1 MNSEQLQFPLLLA
14 DIGSSS
20 GDWALWDSPHTI
32 EFFKTDGYSPVFSD
46 VSRFD
51 DVYSS
56 IMHHLRKPVRSLL
69 YFGTGCYRS
78 EPQKVMERTL
88 KERFPEAFIAVRSDL
103 EAAALAALGDS
114 PGWIAILGT
123 GSSLAFWDNNT
134 LQLKNPPFH
143 TLSDA
148 GSGTHIGKLVL
159 QSYFCND
166 LPLDLKKGLVEAF
179 PVVSDLNESILS
191 ATHPDKLTAQ
201 LASWVIRNAKDH
213 PFLDRLIRK
222 AYDTFIVER
231 ILPALGSLRPPVYF
245 CGSIAWYGKEWL
257 EEEMARHGL
266 IAGSV
271 LRAPIEELTA
281 YFKDRITWPKTS
293 KE

>member
-1 MNSEQLQFPLLLA
+1 MKSDQLQFPLLLA
-14 DIGSSS
+14 DIGSST
-20 GDWALWDSPHTI
+20 GDWALWNSPHSI
-32 EFFKTDGYSPVFSD
+32 EFFKTDGYSPVFSEE
-46 VSRFD
+46 SRFEK
-51 DVYSS
+51 VYQS
-56 IMHHLRKPVRSLL
+56 IRPHLTKPVKSLL

-78 EPQKVMERTL
+78 EPQKLMEQIL
-88 KERFPEAFIAVRSDL
+88 SEQFPEAFITVRSDL

-123 GSSLAFWDNNT
+123 GSSLAFWNNNT
-134 LQLKNPPFH
+134 LQLKDPPIH
-143 TLSDA
+143 AIPDA

-166 LPLDLKKGLVEAF
+166 LPLDLKNGLAEAF

-222 AYDTFIVER
+222 AYDAFIVQR
-231 ILPALGSLRPPVYF
+231 ILPAVGSLRPPIHF
-245 CGSIAWYGKEWL
+245 CGSIAWYGKDWL
-257 EEEMARHGL
+257 TEEMDRHGL
-266 IAGSV
+266 MTGSI

-281 YFKDRITWPKTS
+281 YFKDRLTWPKTS